1 MVIERYFGKEIISNF
16 IAVLT
21 VVLLIFVITYFTR
34 YLSWASE
41 GLVSASIVVDLLL
54 FRSISVLYLIF
65 PFALYISV
73 LLAFGRLY
81 KDSEMT
87 ALAASGVG
95 VVRVMR
101 SVSWVALVIAAIVAA
116 FSLYISPWAYEKTVQ
131 IKQKAEASSQVEGIF
146 TGRFNK
152 FDSEAGVIYVESA
165 AQDKKEF
172 HNIFMQK
179 KQQEAVDVLSASRA
193 FQSVEKTTGDRYMV
207 FMDGY
212 RYSGVPGTANFQVD
226 QYKQCSVKIVERD
239 VVANNNDRQAKSTMA
254 LLASSNIKDQVELQW
269 RLSLPVLSLLFAYL
283 AALMSRTSPRQGR
296 FLKLFVAI
304 LLLVLFNNALSV
316 ARSWV
321 ERGEINAQIGMWII
335 PFVLAAVVTVMVLV
349 QSNVRW
355 LRDKWRGAVP
365 GNGNHGC
372 R

>member
-1 MVIERYFGKEIISNF
+1 LVIERYFGKEILSNF

-34 YLSWASE
+34 YLSWAAE
-41 GLVSASIVVDLLL
+41 GIVSASIVVDLLL

-95 VVRVMR
+95 VVRLLR
-101 SVSWVALVIAAIVAA
+101 AVSWVALVIAAVVAA

-131 IKQKAEASSQVEGIF
+131 IRQKAEATSQIEGIF

-152 FDSEAGVIYVESA
+152 FDSENSGVIYVESA

-179 KQQEAVDVLSASRA
+179 TQQKGVDVVSARRA
-193 FQSVEKTTGDRYMV
+193 YQSLDKTGTRYMV
-207 FMDGY
+207 LMDGF
-212 RYSGVPGTANFQVD
+212 RYSGVPGSANFQID
-226 QYKQCSVKIVERD
+226 QYKQCSVKIQERD
-239 VVANNNDRQAKSTMA
+239 VVATNNDRQAKTTLELA
-254 LLASSNIKDQVELQW
+254 ASSNIKDRAEFHW

-296 FLKLFVAI
+296 FVKLFTAII
-304 LLLVLFNNALSV
+304 LLVFFNNALSV

-321 ERGEINAQIGMWII
+321 ERGDINVQLGMWMV
-335 PFVLAAVVTVMVLV
+335 PMVMFFVVASMVLA
-349 QSNVRW
+349 QSNVHW
-355 LRDKWRGAVP
+355 LMDKWRGVAL
-365 GNGNHGC
+365 GKTHH
-372 R
+372 RK